1 MTDKQKKIIDLANK
15 QGGTV
20 TKREAVL
27 ELKDDYFHDPDRYI
41 GMVLTRMVN
50 SGMLVRLKHGV
61 YSVPE
66 NSGTNT
72 LF

>member
-1 MTDKQKKIIDLANK
+1 MTENQKKIIDLANR

-27 ELKDDYFHDPDRYI
+27 ELRGDYFHDPERYI

-50 SGMLVRLKHGV
+50 SGLLVRLKHGV
-61 YSVPE
+61 FKIP
-66 NSGTNT
+66 
-72 LF
+72 